1 MYRVTI
7 TRSLVL
13 AAVLW
18 TGAALA
24 PQAVSAGD
32 IDAVSD
38 KLDRVERDLRELQYE
53 VYKGNPP
60 AAGATGAVPASP
72 AASAARLNDLEESLR
87 ELRGQVEGLA
97 FQVKQLNEQLEFA
110 RKETSFRLGALE
122 GGAPAAAV
130 SAPPLPAS
138 PGAPKALK
146 VSPDAAG
153 SNQGA
158 RQPGSLGTIPADAV
172 DAAEPAATSRQQYD
186 AAVELLSRAQYAEAQ
201 SAFRTF
207 VAANPKDDLTGP
219 AQYWVGE
226 ISFTQKDY
234 KNAAVA
240 FADVLK
246 RFSKTPKAPEAMLK
260 LGLSLFE
267 LNQKKEAC
275 TTLNSVKGRF
285 PNAPKAVLDRAAK
298 RFAEAKCAAG

>member
-172 DAAEPAATSRQQYD
+172 DAAEPAATPRQQYD

>member
-7 TRSLVL
+7 ARSLFL

-18 TGAALA
+18 SGAALA

-53 VYKGNPP
+53 VYKGHPP
-60 AAGATGAVPASP
+60 AAGAPGGAPGSS
-72 AASAARLNDLEESLR
+72 AASAARLNDLEETLR
-87 ELRGQVEGLA
+87 ELRGQVESLA
-97 FQVKQLNEQLEFA
+97 FQVKQMNEQLEFA
-110 RKETSFRLGALE
+110 RKETNFRLGALE
-122 GGAPAAAV
+122 GGAPAASV

-146 VSPDAAG
+146 VSPDTG

-158 RQPGSLGTIPADAV
+158 RQPGSLGSIPADAV
-172 DAAEPAATSRQQYD
+172 EAAEPAATPRQQYD

-201 SAFRTF
+201 SAFKSF

-267 LNQKKEAC
+267 LNKKTEAC
-275 TTLNSVKGRF
+275 TTLGAVKGRF

-298 RFAEAKCAAG
+298 RFAESKCAAG

>member
-24 PQAVSAGD
+24 PSTVSAED
-32 IDAVSD
+32 LDAVSD

-53 VYKGNPP
+53 VYKGHPP
-60 AAGATGAVPASP
+60 AAGAPGGAPGSS
-72 AASAARLNDLEESLR
+72 AASAARLNDLEETLR
-87 ELRGQVEGLA
+87 EVRGQVESLA

-110 RKETSFRLGALE
+110 RKETNFRLGALE

-138 PGAPKALK
+138 PGAPRALK

-158 RQPGSLGTIPADAV
+158 RQPGSLGTIPADAA
-172 DAAEPAATSRQQYD
+172 DAAEPAATPRQQYD

-201 SAFRTF
+201 SAFKSF
-207 VAANPKDDLTGP
+207 VAANPKDELTGP

>member
-13 AAVLW
+13 AAALW

-24 PQAVSAGD
+24 PSTVSAED
-32 IDAVSD
+32 LDAVSD

-53 VYKGNPP
+53 VYKGHPP
-60 AAGATGAVPASP
+60 AAGAPGGAPGSS
-72 AASAARLNDLEESLR
+72 AASAARLNDLEETLR
-87 ELRGQVEGLA
+87 EVRGQVESLA

-110 RKETSFRLGALE
+110 RKETNFRLGALE
-122 GGAPAAAV
+122 GGAPASAV

-146 VSPDAAG
+146 VSPDTSG

-158 RQPGSLGTIPADAV
+158 RQPGSLGTIPADAA
-172 DAAEPAATSRQQYD
+172 DAAEPAATPRQQYD

-201 SAFRTF
+201 SAFKSF

-275 TTLNSVKGRF
+275 TTLISVKGRF

>member
-24 PQAVSAGD
+24 PHTVSAGD
-32 IDAVSD
+32 LDAVSD

-53 VYKGNPP
+53 VYKGHPP
-60 AAGATGAVPASP
+60 AAGAPGGAPGSS
-72 AASAARLNDLEESLR
+72 AASAARLNDLEETLR
-87 ELRGQVEGLA
+87 EVRGQVESLA

-110 RKETSFRLGALE
+110 RKETNFRLGALE

-138 PGAPKALK
+138 PGAPRALK

-158 RQPGSLGTIPADAV
+158 RQPGSLGTIPADAA
-172 DAAEPAATSRQQYD
+172 DAAEPAATPRQQYD

-201 SAFRTF
+201 SAFMSF
-207 VAANPKDDLTGP
+207 VAANPKDELTGP

-275 TTLNSVKGRF
+275 TTLNAVKGRF

>member
-38 KLDRVERDLRELQYE
+38 KLDRVERDLRELQHE
-53 VYKGNPP
+53 VYKGHPP
-60 AAGATGAVPASP
+60 AAGAPGGAPGSS
-72 AASAARLNDLEESLR
+72 AASAARLNDLEETLR
-87 ELRGQVEGLA
+87 EVRGQVESLA

-110 RKETSFRLGALE
+110 RKETNFRLGALE

-138 PGAPKALK
+138 PGAPRALK

-153 SNQGA
+153 SNQAA
-158 RQPGSLGTIPADAV
+158 RQPGSLGTIPADA
-172 DAAEPAATSRQQYD
+172 AEGAEPAATPRQQYD

-201 SAFRTF
+201 SAFKSF
-207 VAANPKDDLTGP
+207 VAANPKDELTGP

-267 LNQKKEAC
+267 LNKKAEAC
-275 TTLNSVKGRF
+275 TTLGAVKGRF
-285 PNAPKAVLDRAAK
+285 PSAPKAVLDRAAK
-298 RFAEAKCAAG
+298 RFAESKCAAG

>member
-7 TRSLVL
+7 ARSFFL

-18 TGAALA
+18 SGAALA

-53 VYKGNPP
+53 VYKGHPP
-60 AAGATGAVPASP
+60 AAGAPGGAPGSS
-72 AASAARLNDLEESLR
+72 AASAARLNDLEETLR
-87 ELRGQVEGLA
+87 EVRGQVESLA
-97 FQVKQLNEQLEFA
+97 FQVKQLNEQFEFA
-110 RKETSFRLGALE
+110 RKETNFRLGALE

-146 VSPDAAG
+146 VSPDATG

-158 RQPGSLGTIPADAV
+158 RQPGSLGSIPADAV
-172 DAAEPAATSRQQYD
+172 EAAEPAATPRQQYD
-186 AAVELLSRAQYAEAQ
+186 AAVELLSRAQYGEAQ
-201 SAFRTF
+201 SAFKSF
-207 VAANPKDDLTGP
+207 VAANPKDELTGP

-275 TTLNSVKGRF
+275 TTLGAVKGRF
-285 PNAPKAVLDRAAK
+285 PNAPKPVLDRAAK
-298 RFAEAKCAAG
+298 RFAEAKCGAG